1 MLRRQRINY
10 NPRVP
15 SGMIA
20 KTEKGYFYVKGEKR
34 FKFIS
39 DRARDSWRLRVI
51 ETSELSMFHCKIV
64 GVVGFRDGTLIKDI
78 SSGKIYLMVDNK
90 KNQIVDPDD
99 LKFLGFTKKDII
111 TVSKKEADFQKEGE
125 NLNVR

>member
-39 DRARDSWRLRVI
+39 DRARDSWRLRVV
-51 ETSELSMFHCKIV
+51 ETSELAMSYSKIV
-64 GVVGFRDGTLIKDI
+64 GIVGFRDGTLIKDI
-78 SSGKIYLMVDNK
+78 SNGKIYLIVDNK
-90 KNQIVDPDD
+90 RKQIVDPDD
-99 LKFLGFTKKDII
+99 LKVLGFAKKDII

-125 NLNVR
+125 ALNAR

>member
-1 MLRRQRINY
+1 MLKRRRTNY

-39 DRARDSWRLRVI
+39 DRARDSWRLRIV
-51 ETSELSMFHCKIV
+51 ETSELAMSHSKIV
-64 GVVGFRDGTLIKDI
+64 GIVGFRDGTLIKDI
-78 SSGKIYLMVDNK
+78 SNGKIYLIVDNK
-90 KNQIVDPDD
+90 RSHLVDPDD
-99 LKFLGFTKKDII
+99 FDALGFTKKDILR
-111 TVSKKEADFQKEGE
+111 VSKKEAEFQKEGE
-125 NLNVR
+125 NLNGR

>member
-1 MLRRQRINY
+1 MLRKRRINY

-20 KTEKGYFYVKGEKR
+20 QTEKGYFYVKGEKR

-39 DRARDSWRLRVI
+39 DRARDSWELRNV
-51 ETSELSMFHCKIV
+51 ETSELAMSHCKVV
-64 GVVGFRDGTLIKDI
+64 GIVGFRDGTLIKDI
-78 SSGKIYLMVDNK
+78 SNGKIYLIVDNK
-90 KNQIVDPDD
+90 KKQVVDPDD
-99 LKFLGFTKKDII
+99 LKVLGFAKKDII

-125 NLNVR
+125 ALNAR

>member
-1 MLRRQRINY
+1 MLRKQRINY

-20 KTEKGYFYVKGEKR
+20 KTEKGDFYVKGEKR

-39 DRARDSWRLRVI
+39 DRARDSWRLRII
-51 ETSELSMFHCKIV
+51 ETSELAMSHCRLA

-78 SSGKIYLMVDNK
+78 SNGKIYLIVDNK
-90 KNQIVDPDD
+90 KSQIVDPDD
-99 LKFLGFTKKDII
+99 LKVLGFAKKDII
-111 TVSKKEADFQKEGE
+111 SVSKKEADFQKEGE
-125 NLNVR
+125 NLNAR

>member
-34 FKFIS
+34 FNFIS